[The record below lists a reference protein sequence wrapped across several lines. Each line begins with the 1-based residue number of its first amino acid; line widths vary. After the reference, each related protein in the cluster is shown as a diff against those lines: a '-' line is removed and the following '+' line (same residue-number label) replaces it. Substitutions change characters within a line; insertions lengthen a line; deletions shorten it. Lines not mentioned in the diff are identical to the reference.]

1 MNDLLNT
8 PRTRWNSICCDAW
21 NGYPQDHRKREIY
34 AKDLPFNE
42 FPEWEIN
49 ELTDNIANRA
59 EAINILFRCCKSN
72 FVCQSRKH
80 QKYYLIR

>member
-1 MNDLLNT
+1 MD
-8 PRTRWNSICCDAW
+8 I
-21 NGYPQDHRKREIY
+21 HKIIEKREIY

-59 EAINILFRCCKSN
+59 EAINIL
-72 FVCQSRKH
+72 VCDVARAISYARAGN
-80 QKYYLIR
+80 IRNII